1 MKKHPQET
9 GNWKIYKPPVLWY
22 SDGSNLEE
30 GVLTMTTEKLQALL
44 DSMTIGEKV
53 GQLVQCNAG
62 QFIQNDM
69 EITGPEGEMLPAEDL
84 NRVMGSVLTFE
95 DASQAKALQERHLAA
110 DPKKIPLLLMLDVIH
125 GLRTTY
131 PIPLAMGCSFDDDLM
146 AECADMARKESAACG
161 VHVTFNPMVDTARD
175 ARWGRIL
182 ETSSEEPLLNSRMG
196 AAVVRATQGEDLS
209 RPENVACCVKH
220 FAAYGAPEGG
230 RDYNTVDLSERT
242 LREVYLP
249 AYKACLDA
257 GARLIMPS
265 FNALNG
271 IPSVANRWLMN
282 RVLREEWGF
291 RGVVISDYNAVGEL
305 VAHGVAENLK
315 DAVRLS
321 MLAGCDIDMV
331 RNAYY
336 LHLED
341 LVRDGVV
348 PEEMLDRAVM
358 RVLKLKNELGLFE
371 NPWHG
376 ADEEA
381 EKKLYLCPAHREIA
395 RRAAE
400 ESAVLLKNEGIL
412 PLSDRIRKAALIGPF
427 ADERHLVGFWSRP
440 GAWKDAVTLPEGIR
454 ALLPDL
460 ELIIERGCGAEIGD
474 TDESGIDRAV
484 EAARSAEAVILALG
498 EPENDSGEGR
508 SRATLTL
515 PGPQMTLARRVL
527 AANPNTAV
535 ILFNG
540 RPLELTE
547 LDALAPAILE
557 MWYPGTE
564 AGNAAARLLFGRA
577 NPCGKLSAGMP
588 RSVGQYPMPYN
599 RMNTGR
605 PKPQPDSQAF
615 PFTSCYLDTPNL
627 PLYSFGHGLSYTTF
641 AYESLT
647 LDRSVMRP
655 EESVRVTIRVRN
667 TGESA
672 GKEVVQLYLR
682 DPVASVVRPV
692 QQLID
697 YRKISLEP
705 GEAKE
710 VIFTVT
716 EEQLRFWDFDC
727 AWHSEPGTFELS
739 TGYADHLLLTQT
751 FILQ

>member
-1 MKKHPQET
+1 
-9 GNWKIYKPPVLWY
+9 
-22 SDGSNLEE
+22 
-30 GVLTMTTEKLQALL
+30 MTTEKLQALL
-44 DSMTIGEKV
+44 DSMTIREKV

-69 EITGPEGEMLPAEDL
+69 EITGPEGELLPAEDL

-95 DASQAKALQERHLAA
+95 DAAQAKALQDRHLAA

-146 AECADMARKESAACG
+146 AECADMARKESAVCG

-242 LREVYLP
+242 LREAYLP

-291 RGVVISDYNAVGEL
+291 NGVVISDYNAVGEL
-305 VAHGVAENLK
+305 VTHGVAENLK

-336 LHLED
+336 LYLED

-348 PEEMLDRAVM
+348 PEEMLDQAVL

-371 NPWHG
+371 NPYHG

-440 GAWKDAVTLPEGIR
+440 GAWKDAVTLPEGIQ

-484 EAARSAEAVILALG
+484 EAARSADAVILALG

-547 LDALAPAILE
+547 LDELAPAILE

-577 NPCGKLSAGMP
+577 NPCGKLSAGLP

-641 AYESLT
+641 SYESLT
-647 LDRSVMRP
+647 LDRTVMRP

-667 TGESA
+667 TGSGA

-705 GEAKE
+705 GEVKE
-710 VIFTVT
+710 VAFTVT

-727 AWHSEPGTFELS
+727 SFRSEPGTFELS
-739 TGYADHLLLTQT
+739 TGYADHLLLTRT
-751 FILQ
+751 FVLQ

>member
-1 MKKHPQET
+1 
-9 GNWKIYKPPVLWY
+9 
-22 SDGSNLEE
+22 
-30 GVLTMTTEKLQALL
+30 MTTEKLQALL
-44 DSMTIGEKV
+44 DSMTIREKV

-95 DASQAKALQERHLAA
+95 DAAQARALQERHLAA

-249 AYKACLDA
+249 AYKACLDS

-667 TGESA
+667 TGERA

-697 YRKISLEP
+697 YRKILLEP

>member
-1 MKKHPQET
+1 
-9 GNWKIYKPPVLWY
+9 
-22 SDGSNLEE
+22 
-30 GVLTMTTEKLQALL
+30 MTTEKLQALL
-44 DSMTIGEKV
+44 DSMTIREKV

-95 DASQAKALQERHLAA
+95 DAAQAKALQERHLAA

-291 RGVVISDYNAVGEL
+291 KGVVISDYNAVGEL

-515 PGPQMTLARRVL
+515 PGPQMILARRVL

-667 TGESA
+667 TGERA

-705 GEAKE
+705 DEAKE
-710 VIFTVT
+710 VTFTVT

>member
-9 GNWKIYKPPVLWY
+9 GIWKIYKPPVLWY

-44 DSMTIGEKV
+44 DSMTIREKV

-95 DASQAKALQERHLAA
+95 DAAQARALQERHLAA

-291 RGVVISDYNAVGEL
+291 KGVVISDYNAVGEL

-667 TGESA
+667 TGERA

>member
-1 MKKHPQET
+1 
-9 GNWKIYKPPVLWY
+9 
-22 SDGSNLEE
+22 
-30 GVLTMTTEKLQALL
+30 MTTEKLQALL
-44 DSMTIGEKV
+44 DSMTIREKV

-95 DASQAKALQERHLAA
+95 DAAQAKALQERHLAA

-291 RGVVISDYNAVGEL
+291 KGVVISDYNAVGEL

-667 TGESA
+667 TGERA

-705 GEAKE
+705 DEAKE
-710 VIFTVT
+710 VTFTVT

>member
-1 MKKHPQET
+1 
-9 GNWKIYKPPVLWY
+9 
-22 SDGSNLEE
+22 
-30 GVLTMTTEKLQALL
+30 MTTEKLQALL
-44 DSMTIGEKV
+44 DSMTIREKV

-95 DASQAKALQERHLAA
+95 DAAQAKALQERHLAA

-291 RGVVISDYNAVGEL
+291 KGVVISDYNAVGEL

-348 PEEMLDRAVM
+348 PEETLDRAVM

-577 NPCGKLSAGMP
+577 NPCGRLSAGMP

-627 PLYSFGHGLSYTTF
+627 PLYSFGYGLSYTTF

-667 TGESA
+667 TGERA

-705 GEAKE
+705 DEAKE
-710 VIFTVT
+710 VTFTVT

>member
-1 MKKHPQET
+1 
-9 GNWKIYKPPVLWY
+9 
-22 SDGSNLEE
+22 
-30 GVLTMTTEKLQALL
+30 MTTEKLQALL
-44 DSMTIGEKV
+44 DSMTIREKV

-62 QFIQNDM
+62 QFIENDM

-95 DASQAKALQERHLAA
+95 DAAQARALQERHLAA

-146 AECADMARKESAACG
+146 AECADMARKESAVCG

-291 RGVVISDYNAVGEL
+291 KGVVISDYNAVGEL

-540 RPLELTE
+540 RPLELTA

-577 NPCGKLSAGMP
+577 NPCGRLSAGMP

-647 LDRSVMRP
+647 LNRSVMRP

-667 TGESA
+667 TGERA

-697 YRKISLEP
+697 YRKILLEP

-710 VIFTVT
+710 VTFTVT

>member
-1 MKKHPQET
+1 
-9 GNWKIYKPPVLWY
+9 
-22 SDGSNLEE
+22 
-30 GVLTMTTEKLQALL
+30 MTTEKLQALL
-44 DSMTIGEKV
+44 DSMTIREKV

-95 DASQAKALQERHLAA
+95 DAAQARALQERHLAA

-667 TGESA
+667 TGERA

-697 YRKISLEP
+697 YRKILLEP